1 MRDSVIFK
9 QLQALKVRVI
19 YQQDHKTNEEQ
30 TFCMYIEMFK
40 AQADQTTTTTRKTR
54 EGKKEE
60 IARQLGNFPV
70 SLLLL
75 LFLLLFSSL
84 SRFSRII

>member
-1 MRDSVIFK
+1 MRNKYF
-9 QLQALKVRVI
+9 A
-19 YQQDHKTNEEQ
+19 
-30 TFCMYIEMFK
+30 FIEMFK

-60 IARQLGNFPV
+60 IARHLGNFPV

-75 LFLLLFSSL
+75 LLQHLFSLL
-84 SRFSRII
+84 SRF